1 MNLPLSP
8 GVYTVN
14 GTTYIL
20 TLKAEDFGEGANRH
34 SVGSASIITAGLN
47 AGKADDGSAIS
58 SFTAGTDVTLTATP
72 DAGYAVDYWTYDGKE
87 IEDSK
92 EKNSVTIKT
101 LSKPAS
107 VLVYFKTTDTKL
119 NASVQNKQGGTLK
132 CMDEDG
138 SESLK
143 NFPAYIASGAKFN
156 FTATPNTGW
165 HFKQW
170 ILAKRGANSYPSGE
184 SDPTNG
190 SNTLSVEVGVQDI
203 DLAAVFERDS
213 YTLTL
218 EGELTAS
225 YQTVDPNDT
234 SKTLTK
240 SLKSGESVTGDTK
253 ITVAPK
259 AGYAAAT
266 GETYQVNGKAVE
278 AGKLNADGSYTFPI
292 TENTKVSLKT
302 DRAAFAITT
311 PKMEHGTII
320 ATVDGEAVDDLSKI
334 PGGSKVELQARA
346 DRGWHFK
353 NWVVN
358 GTAQDEAAAKT
369 NGTYT
374 ISELAGDLS
383 IHAEFAQSASYTAK
397 ATAAAGNGT
406 VKYTLYDIYGKEVET
421 KAMPTDGVT
430 IYKDEEITFHAAPKT
445 GYQVEQWEVN
455 DKKTAG
461 NSKTNPEGKIR
472 ADKNITA
479 TVYFKVTAS
488 YQLTFGTANE
498 NGSLTA
504 KIDDTAVVSQSKQPN
519 RQ

>member
-1 MNLPLSP
+1 M
-8 GVYTVN
+8 
-14 GTTYIL
+14 
-20 TLKAEDFGEGANRH
+20 
-34 SVGSASIITAGLN
+34 
-47 AGKADDGSAIS
+47 
-58 SFTAGTDVTLTATP
+58 
-72 DAGYAVDYWTYDGKE
+72 
-87 IEDSK
+87 
-92 EKNSVTIKT
+92 
-101 LSKPAS
+101 
-107 VLVYFKTTDTKL
+107 
-119 NASVQNKQGGTLK
+119 
-132 CMDEDG
+132 
-138 SESLK
+138 
-143 NFPAYIASGAKFN
+143 
-156 FTATPNTGW
+156 
-165 HFKQW
+165 
-170 ILAKRGANSYPSGE
+170 
-184 SDPTNG
+184 
-190 SNTLSVEVGVQDI
+190 QDI

-358 GTAQDEAAAKT
+358 GTAQDETAAKT

-383 IHAEFAQSASYTAK
+383 IQ
-397 ATAAAGNGT
+397 
-406 VKYTLYDIYGKEVET
+406 
-421 KAMPTDGVT
+421 
-430 IYKDEEITFHAAPKT
+430 
-445 GYQVEQWEVN
+445 
-455 DKKTAG
+455 
-461 NSKTNPEGKIR
+461 R
-472 ADKNITA
+472 
-479 TVYFKVTAS
+479 
-488 YQLTFGTANE
+488 
-498 NGSLTA
+498 
-504 KIDDTAVVSQSKQPN
+504 
-519 RQ
+519 

>member
-1 MNLPLSP
+1 MSKDTQGLQKVDNATFKYAVSGSKTQQDLTNPLNVGTYTLYAYVNGETKPVAETEFTVVQRAVTLRVVTPKDGVDQTLVNPSTQLSLSADTKNMTADEIKALHLGYTAVNTAGNTVTLAPKIAPSNYTVSPCKTTATSETLYNNYEFTFIP

-58 SFTAGTDVTLTATP
+58 SFTADTDVTLTAVP

-92 EKNSVTIKT
+92 EKSSVTIKT

-132 CMDEDG
+132 CANEDG

-143 NFPAYIASGAKFN
+143 NFPVYIASGAKFN

-170 ILAKRGANSYPSGE
+170 ILTKRGANSYPSGTPH
-184 SDPTNG
+184 DNG

-346 DRGWHFK
+346 DRG
-353 NWVVN
+353 
-358 GTAQDEAAAKT
+358 
-369 NGTYT
+369 
-374 ISELAGDLS
+374 
-383 IHAEFAQSASYTAK
+383 
-397 ATAAAGNGT
+397 
-406 VKYTLYDIYGKEVET
+406 
-421 KAMPTDGVT
+421 
-430 IYKDEEITFHAAPKT
+430 
-445 GYQVEQWEVN
+445 
-455 DKKTAG
+455 
-461 NSKTNPEGKIR
+461 
-472 ADKNITA
+472 
-479 TVYFKVTAS
+479 
-488 YQLTFGTANE
+488 
-498 NGSLTA
+498 
-504 KIDDTAVVSQSKQPN
+504 
-519 RQ
+519 

>member
-1 MNLPLSP
+1 MTAVQSPASLP
-8 GVYTVN
+8 
-14 GTTYIL
+14 
-20 TLKAEDFGEGANRH
+20 D
-34 SVGSASIITAGLN
+34 
-47 AGKADDGSAIS
+47 
-58 SFTAGTDVTLTATP
+58 TDVTLTAVP

-92 EKNSVTIKT
+92 EKSSVTIKT
-101 LSKPAS
+101 LAKPAS
-107 VLVYFKTTDTKL
+107 VLVYFKTTNTKL

-132 CMDEDG
+132 CTDEDG

-170 ILAKRGANSYPSGE
+170 ILTKRGANSYPSGTPH
-184 SDPTNG
+184 DNG

-240 SLKSGESVTGDTK
+240 PLKSGESVTGDTK

-311 PKMEHGTII
+311 PEMEHGTII
-320 ATVDGEAVDDLSKI
+320 ATVDGKAVDDLSKI

-358 GTAQDEAAAKT
+358 GTAQDEATAKP

-383 IHAEFAQSASYTAK
+383 ISAEFAQSDSYTAK

-421 KAMPTDGVT
+421 KAMPDRRRN
-430 IYKDEEITFHAAPKT
+430 H
-445 GYQVEQWEVN
+445 
-455 DKKTAG
+455 
-461 NSKTNPEGKIR
+461 
-472 ADKNITA
+472 
-479 TVYFKVTAS
+479 
-488 YQLTFGTANE
+488 L
-498 NGSLTA
+498 
-504 KIDDTAVVSQSKQPN
+504 
-519 RQ
+519 